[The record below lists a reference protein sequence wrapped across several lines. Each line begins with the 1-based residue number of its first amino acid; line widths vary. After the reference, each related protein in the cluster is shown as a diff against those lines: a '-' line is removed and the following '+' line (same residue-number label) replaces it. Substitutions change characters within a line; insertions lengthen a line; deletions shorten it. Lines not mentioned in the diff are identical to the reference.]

1 MPTYLRHKPTGDVYI
16 ASEHLR
22 ARGDME
28 DIPAEEAQA
37 ILSANMPSEEK
48 KAETPAVEK
57 KAVKKKAVK
66 KKAAKK
72 AAPKKPAKEDTTAMD
87 DMAAALAGMTPDI
100 ESD

>member
-72 AAPKKPAKEDTTAMD
+72 AAPKPAKESNTAMD
-87 DMAAALAGMTPDI
+87 DMAAALSGMAPDI